1 MPFIKLFLPA
11 SEPSEDF
18 VKSLTALSEFDPDK
32 LKKLAEW
39 IRSLKKPFSY
49 TREELVSL
57 ARELNFETVMQVED
71 SLSLTKYI
79 LETASRK
86 GLSFDDV
93 SDDLKT
99 LGFGEDAARKIETFL
114 QELFDI
120 GPQIVKEQTK
130 EAYSRVNIPV
140 AVGYSSVIDFR
151 TVFDLKDSSQLI
163 DIIPQAIIS
172 LNLEERSSE
181 KETPI
186 LFQLTEQNLD
196 DLIEKL
202 KITAEQLKQAKT
214 RIHLK
219 DSNEE

>member
-1 MPFIKLFLPA
+1 M
-11 SEPSEDF
+11 
-18 VKSLTALSEFDPDK
+18 
-32 LKKLAEW
+32 
-39 IRSLKKPFSY
+39 
-49 TREELVSL
+49 SL

-202 KITAEQLKQAKT
+202 KNNCRTTET
-214 RIHLK
+214 
-219 DSNEE
+219 S